1 MKINSI
7 AQRLLHFW
15 GYNISRIE
23 EEFSIRVS
31 LNMLL
36 SELLLE
42 KGEVFFIQVGA
53 YDGISGDPIHQ
64 LVKKYE
70 LKGILLEPQKKIF
83 QKLTENYR
91 DCEDLILINA
101 ALADQDGT
109 RALFKISENLRH
121 SEIAREFQD
130 LDTNQLASFN
140 KETILKEVHRSP
152 KLRGYIVEEEVESIS
167 LPTLMRKYNF
177 TGVDVLVIDTEGYD
191 FEVIKLFHLAEI
203 KPRIIFFEIKH
214 LSDEDHATCIKHLV
228 SSGYKLNV
236 YEADAL
242 ALLEN

>member
-1 MKINSI
+1 MKIKNI
-7 AQRLLHFW
+7 AQRLLHSW
-15 GYNISRIE
+15 GYSISRIE

-31 LNMLL
+31 LRMLL

-64 LVKKYE
+64 FVKKYD
-70 LKGILLEPQKKIF
+70 LKGILLEPQKKVF
-83 QKLTENYR
+83 QKLTESYR
-91 DCEDLILINA
+91 DCENLILINA

-121 SEIAREFQD
+121 SEIAHEFQD
-130 LDTNQLASFN
+130 LDINQLASFD
-140 KETILKEVHRSP
+140 KRVILKEVHRSS
-152 KLRGYIVEEEVESIS
+152 KLRDYIVEEEVESIS
-167 LPTLMRKYNF
+167 LATLMRKYNL
-177 TGVDVLVIDTEGYD
+177 TSVDVLVIDTEGYD
-191 FEVIKLFHLAEI
+191 FEIIKLFHLAKV

-214 LSDEDHATCIKHLV
+214 LSDGDRDLCIKHLV
-228 SSGYKLNV
+228 LSGYRLNV
-236 YEADAL
+236 DEADAL